1 MTPEPLPLPIPTL
14 ASTPATAPG
23 RHRFVRVD
31 GVPLHV
37 VVEGSGPP
45 VVLSAGLAM
54 AWFDWD
60 AVAGLLVAA
69 GRTVVRFDRPGHG
82 LSAPALRPPTAAG
95 EADRIA
101 GLLDALGLG
110 GARATVAGHSIAGF
124 HAEAFA
130 RLYPGRTAAVVLVD
144 GSVEERPRTLLP
156 AAVRT
161 GAARALGRAL
171 TAAGLPAALG
181 PRIRAAVVRASRAG
195 DGYEPVGSGG
205 PGAPYGAGGPDGA
218 SYGSGRED
226 PAPRDLV
233 RRCYRTGR
241 VWRGALL
248 ENSRYLDVAAEVLAL
263 RAEHPLTVP
272 ATVLAGYDGTA
283 RGPALRWLARQAEL
297 ADRIGARFEVADP
310 AGHLVMLDRPHQV
323 ARAVLNAS
331 EPESKPE
338 PEPKPEPEAGTTGP
352 LLEPETT

>member
-1 MTPEPLPLPIPTL
+1 MT
-14 ASTPATAPG
+14 G
-23 RHRFVRVD
+23 VFVRVG

-60 AVAGLLVAA
+60 SVAELLVAA
-69 GRTVVRFDRPGHG
+69 GRTVIRFDRPGHG
-82 LSAPALRPPTAAG
+82 LSAPAARPPSAGG

-110 GARATVAGHSIAGF
+110 KVPVTLAGHSIAGF

-144 GSVEERPRTLLP
+144 SSIEERPRTVLS
-156 AAVRT
+156 ASVRT
-161 GAARALGRAL
+161 ATARVLGVAL
-171 TAAGLPAALG
+171 TAAGAPAALG
-181 PRIRAAVVRASRAG
+181 PSARRAAVRGSRT
-195 DGYEPVGSGG
+195 GG
-205 PGAPYGAGGPDGA
+205 A
-218 SYGSGRED
+218 D
-226 PAPRDLV
+226 PAAPDLV

-241 VWRGALL
+241 VWRGILL

-263 RAEHPLTVP
+263 RAERPLTVP

-283 RGPALRWLARQAEL
+283 RGPALAWLARQAEL

-323 ARAVLNAS
+323 ARAVLGA
-331 EPESKPE
+331 PES
-338 PEPKPEPEAGTTGP
+338 TGSGAP
-352 LLEPETT
+352 

>member
-1 MTPEPLPLPIPTL
+1 MTPMPMPMSLPLPLPL
-14 ASTPATAPG
+14 STPTAAPG
-23 RHRFVRVD
+23 RRRFVHVD

-37 VVEGSGPP
+37 VAEGSGPP

-69 GRTVVRFDRPGHG
+69 GRTVIRFDRPGHG
-82 LSAPALRPPTAAG
+82 LSAPAVRPPSAAG

-101 GLLDALGLG
+101 ELLDALGLG
-110 GARATVAGHSIAGF
+110 GARVTVAGHSIAGF

-130 RLYPGRTAAVVLVD
+130 RLYPERTAAVVLVD
-144 GSVEERPRTLLP
+144 SSVEERPRTLLP

-161 GAARALGRAL
+161 GAARALGRAV

-181 PRIRAAVVRASRAG
+181 PGVRRAVVRASRAG
-195 DGYEPVGSGG
+195 GG
-205 PGAPYGAGGPDGA
+205 HESAGAGGPGTP
-218 SYGSGRED
+218 SGPGRED
-226 PAPRDLV
+226 PADRDLV

-331 EPESKPE
+331 EPEPGPDPGPWAE
-338 PEPKPEPEAGTTGP
+338 PGV
-352 LLEPETT
+352 